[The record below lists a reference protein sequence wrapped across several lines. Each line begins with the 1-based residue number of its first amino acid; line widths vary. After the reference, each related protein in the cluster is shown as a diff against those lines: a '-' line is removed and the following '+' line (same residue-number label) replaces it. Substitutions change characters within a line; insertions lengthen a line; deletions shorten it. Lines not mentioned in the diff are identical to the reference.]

1 MDDKPI
7 ISQDTMA
14 ALIGRPLSTLEKENY
29 TFYLDIALLR
39 LEDLLCIK
47 FADLDN
53 VPVDLQL
60 LISRCFIAIQ
70 QEQTASMALGINKKQ
85 VEDFSISYE
94 SEVDAPMVAFVKQNA
109 SLLDKYSKCQ
119 AEMRSGRTCDA
130 ECFRCI

>member
-1 MDDKPI
+1 MDEQPI

-29 TFYLDIALLR
+29 TLYLDISRLR
-39 LEDLLCIK
+39 LEDLLCLK
-47 FADLDN
+47 FDELN
-53 VPVDLQL
+53 GIPTDLQL
-60 LISRCFIAIQ
+60 LIGRCFIVTG
-70 QEQTASMALGINKKQ
+70 QEQTAAANLGINKKQ